1 MTREKFIFMLFFLFL
16 IPILAISHIGEYIVA
31 KITLRRKKLDFLYEY
46 GLFLAKTVT
55 FVLAF
60 VAIVAVVAVSA
71 IKQKHKK
78 GELEI
83 TDLSEQFEEVE
94 QEVIHAL
101 LNKEELKQKEKNDK
115 KLAKEKAKADK
126 LSAKKKSKSEND
138 NEIQS
143 KSKVFVIDFKGSI
156 DAKEV
161 SSLREEVSAILSVA
175 TKQDEVFVR
184 LESGGGMVH
193 GYGLASSQLDR
204 IRQHDIPLTVSVDK
218 VAASGG
224 YMMACVANN
233 IIAAPFAIL
242 GSIGVIAQLPNFNKL
257 LKKNDIDF
265 EQFTAGEFKR
275 TVTMFGE
282 NTEKGKEKFIEE
294 LEETHVLFKDF
305 VGEHRPSLDL
315 NKVATGEHWFGT
327 KALEL
332 GLVDTIQTSD
342 DYLQNIS
349 KSHKVVAIKYEMKKG
364 LAEKFAKAVSLSAES
379 VLGKLL
385 QKNRIFPS

>member
-1 MTREKFIFMLFFLFL
+1 M
-16 IPILAISHIGEYIVA
+16 AISHICKYSVA
-31 KITLRRKKLDFLYEY
+31 LITLRRKILDFLYEY

-55 FVLAF
+55 FVLAI
-60 VAIVAVVAVSA
+60 VAIVAVAAASA

-83 TDLSEQFEEVE
+83 TDLSEQFDDVE

-101 LNKEELKQKEKNDK
+101 LNKEELKQKEK
-115 KLAKEKAKADK
+115 ADK
-126 LSAKKKSKSEND
+126 LLAKKKTKEDKQSAKKKSKAAGVE
-138 NEIQS
+138 EIQG

-161 SSLREEVSAILSVA
+161 SSLREEVSAVLSVA

-204 IRQHDIPLTVSVDK
+204 IRQHEIPLTVSVDK

-294 LEETHVLFKDF
+294 LDETHVLFKNF
-305 VGEHRPSLDL
+305 VSEHRPSLDL
-315 NKVATGEHWFGT
+315 SKVATGEHWFGT

-349 KSHKVVAIKYEMKKG
+349 KSHKIIAIKYEVKKG
-364 LAEKFAKAVSLSAES
+364 LAEKFAKAASLSAES

-385 QKNRIFPS
+385 QKNRIFPN

>member
-1 MTREKFIFMLFFLFL
+1 LE
-16 IPILAISHIGEYIVA
+16 
-31 KITLRRKKLDFLYEY
+31 FLYEY

-55 FVLAF
+55 F
-60 VAIVAVVAVSA
+60 IVAVIAIIAVIAASA
-71 IKQKHKK
+71 IKQQHKK

-94 QEVIHAL
+94 QEISHAL
-101 LNKEELKQKEKNDK
+101 LNKEELKQKEKSDK
-115 KLAKEKAKADK
+115 KLTKEQ
-126 LSAKKKSKSEND
+126 AKKDKALAKGRSDSENAIEGKSK
-138 NEIQS
+138 I
-143 KSKVFVIDFKGSI
+143 FVIDFKGSI

-161 SSLREEVSAILSVA
+161 SSLREEVTAILSVA
-175 TKQDEVFVR
+175 TKNDEVFVR

-204 IRQHDIPLTVSVDK
+204 IRQHEIPLTVSVDK

-233 IIAAPFAIL
+233 IISAPFAIL

-257 LKKNDIDF
+257 LKKNNIDF

-294 LEETHVLFKDF
+294 LEETHVLFKNF
-305 VGEHRPSLDL
+305 VNEHRPSLDL
-315 NKVATGEHWFGT
+315 DKVATGEHWFGT

-342 DYLQNIS
+342 DYLQKLS
-349 KSHKVVAIKYEMKKG
+349 KSHKIVAIKYEIKKG
-364 LAEKFAKAVSLSAES
+364 LAEKFAKAASLSAES
-379 VLGKLL
+379 ILGKLM
-385 QKNRIFPS
+385 QKNRILP

>member
-1 MTREKFIFMLFFLFL
+1 ME
-16 IPILAISHIGEYIVA
+16 
-31 KITLRRKKLDFLYEY
+31 FLYEY

-60 VAIVAVVAVSA
+60 IAIFGVVAVSA

-83 TDLSEQFEEVE
+83 TDLSEQFEDVE
-94 QEVIHAL
+94 QEVIQAL
-101 LNKEELKQKEKNDK
+101 LNKEELKQKEKADK
-115 KLAKEKAKADK
+115 KVAKEQAKEEKKKAKPGSGNV
-126 LSAKKKSKSEND
+126 LE
-138 NEIQS
+138 S

-161 SSLREEVSAILSVA
+161 SALREEVSAVLSVA

-224 YMMACVANN
+224 YMMACVANK

-257 LKKNDIDF
+257 LKKHDIDF

-294 LEETHVLFKDF
+294 LDETHELFKNF
-305 VGEHRPSLDL
+305 VSEHRPSLDL

-327 KALEL
+327 KAFEL

-349 KSHKVVAIKYEMKKG
+349 KNHKVIAIKYEVKKG
-364 LAEKFAKAVSLSAES
+364 LAEKFAKAASLSTES

>member
-1 MTREKFIFMLFFLFL
+1 M
-16 IPILAISHIGEYIVA
+16 
-31 KITLRRKKLDFLYEY
+31 
-46 GLFLAKTVT
+46 T
-55 FVLAF
+55 FVIA
-60 VAIVAVVAVSA
+60 VIAIVAVIAASA

-94 QEVIHAL
+94 QDIVHAL
-101 LNKEELKQKEKNDK
+101 LNKEELKQKEKVDK
-115 KLAKEKAKADK
+115 KLAKEQAKKDKAIAKEKAKFDTEETA
-126 LSAKKKSKSEND
+126 AT
-138 NEIQS
+138 

-161 SSLREEVSAILSVA
+161 SSLREEVTAVLSVA
-175 TKQDEVFVR
+175 TKEDEVFVR

-204 IRQHDIPLTVSVDK
+204 IRQHEIPLTVSVDK

-315 NKVATGEHWFGT
+315 DKVATGEHWFGT

-332 GLVDTIQTSD
+332 GLIDTIQTSD
-342 DYLQNIS
+342 DYLQKLS
-349 KSHKVVAIKYEMKKG
+349 KSHKVVAIKYEVKKG
-364 LAEKFAKAVSLSAES
+364 LAEKFAKAASLSVES
-379 VLGKLL
+379 VLGKLM

>member
-1 MTREKFIFMLFFLFL
+1 ME
-16 IPILAISHIGEYIVA
+16 
-31 KITLRRKKLDFLYEY
+31 FLYEY
-46 GLFLAKTVT
+46 GLFLAKTIT
-55 FVLAF
+55 FVIAII
-60 VAIVAVVAVSA
+60 AIVVVATASA
-71 IKQKHKK
+71 IKHKHKK

-94 QEVIHAL
+94 QEIVHAL

-115 KLAKEKAKADK
+115 KAAKEQAKTEKA
-126 LSAKKKSKSEND
+126 LAKKKDKSGAND
-138 NEIQS
+138 NIES

-175 TKQDEVFVR
+175 TPKDEVFVR

-204 IRQHDIPLTVSVDK
+204 IRQHNIPLTVSVDK

-305 VGEHRPSLDL
+305 VSEHRPSLDL
-315 NKVATGEHWFGT
+315 EKVATGEHWFGT

-332 GLVDTIQTSD
+332 GLIDVIQTSD
-342 DYLQNIS
+342 DYLQKLS
-349 KSHKVVAIKYEMKKG
+349 KSHKVVGIKYEVKKG
-364 LAEKFAKAVSLSAES
+364 LAEKLGKAASLSVES
-379 VLGKLL
+379 VLGKLM

>member
-1 MTREKFIFMLFFLFL
+1 ME
-16 IPILAISHIGEYIVA
+16 
-31 KITLRRKKLDFLYEY
+31 FLYEY
-46 GLFLAKTVT
+46 GLFLAKTIT
-55 FVLAF
+55 FVIAV
-60 VAIVAVVAVSA
+60 VAIVVVATASA
-71 IKQKHKK
+71 IKHKHKK

-94 QEVIHAL
+94 QEIVHAL
-101 LNKEELKQKEKNDK
+101 LNDEELKQKEKKDK

-126 LSAKKKSKSEND
+126 VLAKKKEKSDDDIEVK
-138 NEIQS
+138 S
-143 KSKVFVIDFKGSI
+143 KSKVFVLDFKGSI

-175 TKQDEVFVR
+175 TKDDEVFVR

-204 IRQHDIPLTVSVDK
+204 IRQHEIPLTVSVDK

-305 VGEHRPSLDL
+305 VSAHRPSLDL
-315 NKVATGEHWFGT
+315 AKVATGEHWFGT
-327 KALEL
+327 TALEL
-332 GLVDTIQTSD
+332 GLVDSIQTSD
-342 DYLQNIS
+342 DYLQKLS
-349 KSHKVVAIKYEMKKG
+349 KSHKVVAIKYEVKKG
-364 LAEKFAKAVSLSAES
+364 LAEKFSKAASLS
-379 VLGKLL
+379 VDGILGKLM
-385 QKNRIFPS
+385 QKNRIFPG